1 MVKNDF
7 RKTSIPLGFLRKVFS
22 FVKKHPQFYPKKY
35 LFIVCIFYLTEGE
48 LIHQVCLKKYEA
60 FSRGCIFLI
69 LEMLS
74 FLRIIFKLFLE

>member
-7 RKTSIPLGFLRKVFS
+7 RKTSMPLGFLRKVFS

-48 LIHQVCLKKYEA
+48 LIHQVCLKKYIQNEFFNSTSHESKA
-60 FSRGCIFLI
+60 K
-69 LEMLS
+69 E
-74 FLRIIFKLFLE
+74 ED